1 MLVTLSSPPT
11 SVSNIDVAKSIVD
24 TFIYLGTHTAEYLD
38 FQGDNMLIFQSFR
51 LGDSY
56 HSKILKIYRILIMFL
71 VNIEVSVEVCSDSVQ
86 CFRKFMS
93 TTEEKATHNLPF
105 LPVV

>member
-56 HSKILKIYRILIMFL
+56 HSKILKILPNTILFF
-71 VNIEVSVEVCSDSVQ
+71 S
-86 CFRKFMS
+86 
-93 TTEEKATHNLPF
+93 
-105 LPVV
+105 

>member
-93 TTEEKATHNLPF
+93 TTEEKA
-105 LPVV
+105 